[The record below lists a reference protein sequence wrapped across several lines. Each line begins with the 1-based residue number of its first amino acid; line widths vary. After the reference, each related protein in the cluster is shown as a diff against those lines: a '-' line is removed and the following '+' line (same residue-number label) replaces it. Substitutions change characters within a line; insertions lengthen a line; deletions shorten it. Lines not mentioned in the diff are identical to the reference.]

1 MAFTV
6 ASILGMKKGTD
17 GSESPDKPSLSPSS
31 GMPRSRQRRS
41 RTIFSDTAL
50 DRLEAVFGE
59 NPYPDINLREQLAE
73 EAGVTEARI
82 QVWFQ
87 NRRSRSRR
95 TKTKPTNVARRDS
108 GFVSSSPSPQKLTPP
123 KKPEF
128 ALPAPAVTSP
138 FRHGYP
144 FSYPYLFGCS
154 PLMSPAM
161 YPMLTGYTDVASMM
175 PTSPMFSPTA
185 SPTFQRLFEFP
196 SSHIPGSPLTKP
208 ITQSPT
214 LTSTRPGLT
223 PSSSRLPKPHPIR
236 LPQMSSADSSPVVCK
251 LEPSSTSGLERSISP
266 VHSEEEI
273 DVTSSA

>member
-1 MAFTV
+1 MAF
-6 ASILGMKKGTD
+6 SIANILAARG
-17 GSESPDKPSLSPSS
+17 ESPDKPSQSPPSNA
-31 GMPRSRQRRS
+31 PRSRQRRS
-41 RTIFSDTAL
+41 RTIFSDAAI

-95 TKTKPTNVARRDS
+95 TKTKPANAARRDS
-108 GFVSSSPSPQKLTPP
+108 GFVSASPSPQKLTPP

-128 ALPAPAVTSP
+128 VVPTPSVTSP

-161 YPMLTGYTDVASMM
+161 YPMLTGYTDVPSML
-175 PTSPMFSPTA
+175 PTSPMFSPGA
-185 SPTFQRLFEFP
+185 SPTYQRLFDFP
-196 SSHIPGSPLTKP
+196 ASHIPGSPLTSP
-208 ITQSPT
+208 TTQSPV
-214 LTSTRPGLT
+214 LTSTRPGLV
-223 PSSSRLPKPHPIR
+223 PSSPRPPKSHPIR
-236 LPQMSSADSSPVVCK
+236 LPRVSSGDSSPVVCK
-251 LEPSSTSGLERSISP
+251 LESSSTSGLE
-266 VHSEEEI
+266 I
-273 DVTSSA
+273 DVTSNDCSV

>member
-1 MAFTV
+1 MN
-6 ASILGMKKGTD
+6 KGTD
-17 GSESPDKPSLSPSS
+17 VNESPDKPSLSPSNNL
-31 GMPRSRQRRS
+31 PRSRQRRS
-41 RTIFSDTAL
+41 RTIFSDTAI
-50 DRLEAVFGE
+50 DRMEAVFGE

-95 TKTKPTNVARRDS
+95 TKTKPANAARRDS
-108 GFVSSSPSPQKLTPP
+108 GFVSASPSPPQKLTPP

-128 ALPAPAVTSP
+128 VVPTPSVTSP

-161 YPMLTGYTDVASMM
+161 YPMLTGYTDVPSMLS
-175 PTSPMFSPTA
+175 TSPMFSPGA
-185 SPTFQRLFEFP
+185 SPTYQRLFDFP
-196 SSHIPGSPLTKP
+196 ASHIPGSPLTSP
-208 ITQSPT
+208 TTQSPV
-214 LTSTRPGLT
+214 LTTTRPGLV

-236 LPQMSSADSSPVVCK
+236 LPQMSSADSSPVGCK
-251 LEPSSTSGLERSISP
+251 LEPFSTSGLERSISP
-266 VHSEEEI
+266 VLSEEEI
-273 DVTSSA
+273 DVTSST